1 MRTIYG
7 YVEIIGDAEVPD
19 DATEE
24 EEKKALVKALVNK
37 YSVFF
42 TPDDVIIDEE
52 RWR

>member
-24 EEKKALVKALVNK
+24 EEKKGSGKSLSK
-37 YSVFF
+37 
-42 TPDDVIIDEE
+42 
-52 RWR
+52 